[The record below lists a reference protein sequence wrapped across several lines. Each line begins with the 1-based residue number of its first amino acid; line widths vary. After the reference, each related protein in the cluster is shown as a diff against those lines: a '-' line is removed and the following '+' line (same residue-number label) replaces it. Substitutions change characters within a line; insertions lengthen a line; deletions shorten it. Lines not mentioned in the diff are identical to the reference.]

1 MSSIITGIPF
11 YAEGEQTKHSSFPY
25 KLHNQLR
32 TASQR
37 ERSRLPVRKE
47 QKAFSTALVVTELLS
62 DGYLRYGTLFFS
74 HTIRSTQHNDQ
85 QLGIPT
91 LRRHHRQQQSNK
103 KSALNKNIFYADYYR
118 SLGLVSVVYK
128 AKSVNRSVEPRWV
141 AFRLVNATSQVVR
154 RRSK

>member
-1 MSSIITGIPF
+1 MLSATKQSIAVSLIRYIGAANSELPPK
-11 YAEGEQTKHSSFPY
+11 E
-25 KLHNQLR
+25 NC
-32 TASQR
+32 
-37 ERSRLPVRKE
+37 SRLPVRRE
-47 QKAFSTALVVTELLS
+47 QEAFSTALVVTELLS
-62 DGYLRYGTLFFS
+62 DGYLRYVV
-74 HTIRSTQHNDQ
+74 RSSSRTQFVQHNTTTM
-85 QLGIPT
+85 PTT

-141 AFRLVNATSQVVR
+141 AFCLVNATSQVVR